1 MSDLD
6 QQPGGSAA
14 SPRGDSGGDE
24 LGTIVAELK
33 QILVE
38 VIGEDFLLEVEV
50 TRATTFSHDLELESI
65 EFVAVAEKLQQRYG
79 GRVDLTGFL
88 AGLSIDQILDLTV
101 GALAAHVAGSLT
113 QPVADERTA

>member
-1 MSDLD
+1 MSDVNPH
-6 QQPGGSAA
+6 PGPGADAGEDLAA
-14 SPRGDSGGDE
+14 
-24 LGTIVAELK
+24 IIAELT

-50 TRATTFSHDLELESI
+50 TASTTFSHDLELESI

-101 GALAAHVAGSLT
+101 GALAEHVARSLIPST
-113 QPVADERTA
+113 SHERTA